1 MTRQSAIARRV
12 EQLLG
17 TAVVSTAPVA
27 GGDINAATRLRLAD
41 GRVVLLKSQ
50 PSPPAGFFASEARG
64 LAQLADA
71 GAPVPRPLAVD
82 DACLVLPWIE
92 HGRPTVDAAERLG
105 RDLAAVHQQP
115 RPAYGDEADGWIGRL
130 PLPNQAADS
139 WAEFYARHRVQ
150 PYLRRALERG
160 AIDPDD
166 AAVVAAVAGRLGDL
180 VPEEPPAL
188 LHGDLW
194 NGNVVWGLD
203 GRAWLVDPAAHGGHR
218 ESDLAMLALFG
229 LPQLPRVLAAYDE
242 VYPLAGGWEERV
254 GIHQLFPL
262 LAHAAM
268 FGGGYGDR
276 AARIA
281 HTFL

>member
-64 LAQLADA
+64 LAQLAAA
-71 GAPVPRPLAVD
+71 GAPAPEVLAVD

-92 HGRPTVDAAERLG
+92 HGRPTVDAAEQLG
-105 RDLAAVHQQP
+105 RDLAELHHQPQ
-115 RPAYGDEADGWIGRL
+115 PAYGDHADGWIGRL
-130 PLPNQAADS
+130 PLPNEACAT
-139 WAEFYARHRVQ
+139 WAEFYAHRRVQ
-150 PYLRRALERG
+150 PYLRLAMERG
-160 AIDPDD
+160 AIDHDD
-166 AAVVAAVAGRLGDL
+166 AAVVAAVVARVADI

-194 NGNVVWGLD
+194 NGNVVWGAD
-203 GRAWLVDPAAHGGHR
+203 GRAWLVDPAAHAGHR
-218 ESDLAMLALFG
+218 ETDLAMLALFG
-229 LPQLPRVLAAYDE
+229 LPQLPRVLAAYAE
-242 VYPLAGGWEERV
+242 VYPLADGWQERV

-262 LAHAAM
+262 LVHAAM

-281 HTFL
+281 HAFL